1 MNKGS
6 NEWKAPPKSGTTLI
20 FFSIDIGF
28 SLPLVIN
35 NLFFK
40 IDLSAE
46 TVNDEFGQRHNKPR
60 RQVDF
65 LNISILFI

>member
-1 MNKGS
+1 M
-6 NEWKAPPKSGTTLI
+6 EGTTKVWYALI
-20 FFSIDIGF
+20 FLSFDNVYSF
-28 SLPLVIN
+28 SLVVN

-40 IDLSAE
+40 IDLYAE

-65 LNISILFI
+65 

>member
-1 MNKGS
+1 M
-6 NEWKAPPKSGTTLI
+6 EGTTKVWYALI
-20 FFSIDIGF
+20 FLSLDNVY
-28 SLPLVIN
+28 SLPLVLN

-40 IDLSAE
+40 IDLYAE

-65 LNISILFI
+65 